1 MESKKIIGIMGA
13 IIVVLIGV
21 IIFLVINNNVKNND
35 NSEISDAVKFSME
48 YDTVDENNVFVYTDI
63 DKIINVLENETGIVY
78 LGFPECQWCKKYV
91 VYLNEVAKSR
101 NISTIYYYNIKE
113 DRANNSENY
122 LKLVDILKEYL
133 QKDENGNPRIYVPA
147 VIFVSNGNILGF
159 DDETSLDTLGHS
171 NPNEYWTDEEV
182 KDLKSRLNSYID
194 NINICIDCNS

>member
-1 MESKKIIGIMGA
+1 MECKKIIGIMGA
-13 IIVVLIGV
+13 IIVILIGV

-78 LGFPECQWCKKYV
+78 LGFPECQWCKEYV

-113 DRANNSENY
+113 DRANNSPNY

-147 VIFVSNGNILGF
+147 VIFVSNGNILWF

-171 NPNEYWTDEEV
+171 SPSEYWTDEEV

-194 NINICIDCNS
+194 DINICIDCNS

>member
-13 IIVVLIGV
+13 IIAILIGV
-21 IIFLVINNNVKNND
+21 IIFLVINNNVRNNN

-48 YDTVDENNVFVYTDI
+48 YDTVDENNVFIYTDI

-78 LGFPECQWCKKYV
+78 LGFPECQWCKEYV

-171 NPNEYWTDEEV
+171 SPSEYWTDEEV

-194 NINICIDCNS
+194 DINICIDCNS